1 MSEYTTVL
9 FDLDGT
15 LTDPGIGI
23 TNSVM
28 HSLKK
33 FDIEENDRTKL
44 YRFIGPPLMESFGRY
59 YGFSKED
66 CERAI
71 TYYREYFSVKG
82 LFENE
87 VYDGIAELLRA
98 LKEAGKTVVLATS
111 KPHDFS
117 VEILKHFDL
126 YKFFDFCACATMDE
140 KRTAKDEVI
149 DYALQNIKEKDKSK
163 IVMVGDR
170 MHDIIGAKKCGLP
183 SLGVLFG
190 YGSRE
195 ELEEAGADMIAGSVE
210 ELKILLV

>member
-1 MSEYTTVL
+1 MSKYTTVL

-28 HSLKK
+28 YSLRK

-44 YRFIGPPLMESFGRY
+44 YKFIGPPLMESFGRY

-66 CERAI
+66 CEKAV

-87 VYDGIAELLRA
+87 VYDGIPELLRA
-98 LKEAGKTVVLATS
+98 LKEAGKSVVLATS

-149 DYALQNIKEKDKSK
+149 DYALQSIKEKDRSK
-163 IVMVGDR
+163 IIMVGDR
-170 MHDIIGAKKCGLP
+170 MHDIVGAKKCGLP
-183 SLGVLFG
+183 SAGVLFG

-195 ELEEAGADMIAGSVE
+195 ELEEAGADLIAESVE
-210 ELKILLV
+210 KLGTLLI